1 MQRFAILDDENEFL
15 LKIKNIFNKYENIK
29 LDLYIDPYDLIEV
42 IDQYDVIFIDYEMPV
57 MNAFDF
63 FEKTKNNH
71 YIKIVITN
79 YDQMIFDSL
88 KYDIFY
94 FVRKNNLEADWQVCM
109 EKLFKLFDHDQN
121 NKLIIQSYNHIISL
135 YYQDIKYLET
145 KKNYIVIHAL
155 KEYKIRCT
163 FKKILTLIDYKNLMI
178 ISYGVIVNIEYIQ
191 HIDFKNMLVIMN
203 DGLTLSLSKKYKESV
218 KNKYREYKL
227 L

>member
-1 MQRFAILDDENEFL
+1 MQRFAVLDDENEFL
-15 LKIKNIFNKYENIK
+15 LEIKNNINNLTSIK
-29 LDLYIDPYDLIEV
+29 FDLYSNPYDLIES
-42 IDQYDVIFIDYEMPV
+42 IDQYDAVFIDYEMPI

-71 YIKIVITN
+71 YLKIVITN
-79 YDQMIFDSL
+79 YEQMIFDSL

-94 FVRKNNLEADWQVCM
+94 FVRKKNLETDLQICIN
-109 EKLFKLFDHDQN
+109 KLQN
-121 NKLIIQSYNHIISL
+121 EILKNQNKKLIIHSYNHIISL

-145 KKNYIVIHAL
+145 KKNYIIIHAL

-163 FKKILTLIDYKNLMI
+163 FKKMLSLIDHKNFI
-178 ISYGVIVNIEYIQ
+178 TVSYGVIVNIEYIQ

-203 DGLTLSLSKKYKESV
+203 DELILSLSKKYKETV

>member
-15 LKIKNIFNKYENIK
+15 LKIKNIFNKYHNIQ
-29 LDLYIDPYDLIEV
+29 LDLYLDPFDLIEA
-42 IDQYDVIFIDYEMPV
+42 IDRYDVIFIDYEMPV

-71 YIKIVITN
+71 YLKIVITN

-94 FVRKNNLEADWQVCM
+94 FVRKKNLEVDLQICIQKII
-109 EKLFKLFDHDQN
+109 KLSDHNEN

-135 YYQDIKYLET
+135 YYQDIKYVET
-145 KKNYIVIHAL
+145 KKNYIIIHAL

-163 FKKILTLIDYKNLMI
+163 FKKILTLIDYKNLMV

>member
-15 LKIKNIFNKYENIK
+15 LKIKNIFNKYKNFK
-29 LDLYIDPYDLIEV
+29 LDLYLDPYDLIEV
-42 IDQYDVIFIDYEMPV
+42 IDRYDVIFIDYEMPV

-88 KYDIFY
+88 KYNIFY
-94 FVRKNNLEADWQVCM
+94 FVRKNNLEADLQVCM

-163 FKKILTLIDYKNLMI
+163 FKKILSLIDYKNFI
-178 ISYGVIVNIEYIQ
+178 VISYGVIVNIEYIQ